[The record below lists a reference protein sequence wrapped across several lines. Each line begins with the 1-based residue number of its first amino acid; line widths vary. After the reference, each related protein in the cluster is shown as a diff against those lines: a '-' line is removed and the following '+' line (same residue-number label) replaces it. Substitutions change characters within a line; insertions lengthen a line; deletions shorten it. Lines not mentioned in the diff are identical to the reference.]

1 MVKRRDVMLRCMM
14 VVFML
19 SWIGVCVKLVDVEEA
34 VWGWKERI
42 SDNGIFHK
50 DFKEHVYILIY
61 IKTGKLSSSSY
72 S

>member
-1 MVKRRDVMLRCMM
+1 
-14 VVFML
+14 
-19 SWIGVCVKLVDVEEA
+19 LVDVEEA
-34 VWGWKERI
+34 VRGWKERI